1 MLKHLAYTFLR
12 YKLHIQEMVCMG
24 KVFRSFRF
32 DGALYEKFGAVCKA
46 DNFTATGALERFM
59 QSCVDSETIVF
70 GDASPSSYEAEARVL
85 IDWLSKDKHFY
96 RSKGGEEE
104 VNIQG
109 KLLWLLSKIRN
120 PELQNQIETSLKHS
134 VTPKK

>member
-1 MLKHLAYTFLR
+1 
-12 YKLHIQEMVCMG
+12 MG

-32 DGALYEKFGAVCKA
+32 DGELYKKFSATCEA

-59 QSCVDSETIVF
+59 KSCVEAQTIVF
-70 GDASPSSYEAEARVL
+70 GETNLPSYETEARVL

-104 VNIQG
+104 INIQG
-109 KLLWLLSKIRN
+109 KLLWLLSKIQN
-120 PELQNQIETSLKHS
+120 PEIQTQIETSLKQS
-134 VTPKK
+134 VPAKK